1 MAQPILADVTD
12 PIRQA
17 RIDLA
22 AAYRIA
28 AHLSFDDTIWNHFSM
43 RVPGRSGLFLIKPHG
58 MLFDEVTASNL
69 LVVDR
74 EGNVVEGRGKAER
87 SAICIH
93 SRIHERISRA
103 TCVLHTHMRYA
114 KWLSTVK
121 AGRLQA
127 IHQNGLRFF
136 GRISYDERFSGM
148 ATNLEEGV
156 RIADVLGDND
166 LAILANHGAMSIGAS
181 VAEAFYNLYY
191 LEVSC
196 EEQYMLA
203 CSGMKSRLIE
213 DDVAR
218 AVLKDYEN
226 EADAPFEYLAAMKR
240 RLERT
245 EPDYRS

>member
-1 MAQPILADVTD
+1 MARADVSD
-12 PIRQA
+12 PVRQA

-28 AHLSFDDTIWNHFSM
+28 AHLSYDDTIWNHFSL
-43 RVPGRSGLFLIKPHG
+43 RLPGRDDLFLIKAHG
-58 MLFDEVTASNL
+58 LLFDEVTASNL

-74 EGNVVEGRGKAER
+74 EGEVVEGSGRAER

-93 SRIHERISRA
+93 SRIHERIPRA
-103 TCVLHTHMRYA
+103 ACVLHTHMRHA
-114 KWLSTVK
+114 KWLSTVED
-121 AGRLQA
+121 GRLEA

-136 GRISYDERFSGM
+136 GRISYDRRFSGM
-148 ATNLEEGV
+148 ATNLEEGM
-156 RIADVLGDND
+156 RIAEVLGDND

-203 CSGMKSRLIE
+203 CSGMTPRLIE
-213 DDVAR
+213 PAVAR
-218 AVLKDYEN
+218 SVLKDYEN
-226 EADAPFEYLAAMKR
+226 ESDAPFEYLAAMKR
-240 RLERT
+240 RLART
-245 EPDYRS
+245 DPDYSS